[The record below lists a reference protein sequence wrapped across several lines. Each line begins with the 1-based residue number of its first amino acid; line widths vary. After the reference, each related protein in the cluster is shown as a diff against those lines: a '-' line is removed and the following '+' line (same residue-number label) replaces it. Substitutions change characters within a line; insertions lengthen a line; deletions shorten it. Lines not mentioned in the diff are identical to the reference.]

1 MARQQHFAASQAAR
15 QQQQQQQARSSS
27 APLPSRRYPSSASLA
42 IRADLLVSQQSAA
55 KASSQSHI
63 SCSNCAISSL
73 QAAAEGGGGGRG
85 ARVARQ
91 PTLCCQ
97 TNKCSRV
104 RWFNAQTCT
113 TVHVGTSRRLTLAA
127 PFCSSASLHCCRR
140 RPRHAWLRP
149 VPRRCRACRCPD
161 GVWTV
166 TGPLRA
172 TATRKPRICGLEG
185 LAARWPCLHPTR
197 AAPTFWEPTL
207 CAVTLRQGRS

>member
-73 QAAAEGGGGGRG
+73 QAAAEGGGGRG